1 LVVKKLV
8 TEKLAIEDLVS
19 EKMMTGNGLGVEICG
34 RGAGQYFRGRK
45 YE

>member
-8 TEKLAIEDLVS
+8 TENLAVEDLVI
-19 EKMMTGNGLGVEICG
+19 EKMMTGNGLVVEFCG